1 MTPEQKFAMIRNV
14 LKYEE
19 TRLNAHIKVEQD
31 HVIALR
37 QLLDQALAIQVAEDV
52 RTAEPST

>member
-1 MTPEQKFAMIRNV
+1 MTPDQKFAMIRNV

-31 HVIALR
+31 HVISLR
-37 QLLDQALAIQVAEDV
+37 QLLDQALTITPTPE
-52 RTAEPST
+52 EEKS